1 VLTIQERIRAATV
14 PASTSIRDAMLAI
27 DRGALGVALLVD
39 ADTETFHGLV
49 TDGDLRRALLAGSG
63 LQAPVADVP
72 RPPSRTARAGTPP
85 SEIAGMFDEPVRVV
99 PLLDEGGRVV
109 DVAMFDTRLRLPVA
123 APSLGERELR
133 YVSECVLSGWVSS
146 AGSFVTRF
154 EEMFAGFCGTQ
165 HAVALNN
172 GTAALHLALL
182 ALGVGPGDEVIV
194 PAFTFVATANA
205 VTYTGATPVFVDSAP
220 DTWTIDP
227 ALVEQVVTPR
237 TKAIIPVHVYGHP
250 ADMDPLLELARD
262 HHLAVVEDAAEA
274 HGARYRGRPVG
285 SLGDI
290 GIFSFYGNKIV
301 TTGEGGM
308 CVTDRDDIA
317 QRLRVLRNHGMTSP
331 GRYWHERL
339 GFNYR
344 LTNLQAAVGV
354 AQMERID
361 EILAAKRAI
370 GAAYA
375 QALRSVPGVLL
386 QQEAEWAASVC
397 WLVSVLVDE
406 EELGVGRDRLVA
418 ELGEDA
424 DTRPLFTPLH
434 RQPIYVRDGGP
445 ALPVAERLGA
455 TGLSLPSA
463 VDLRGNEIQR
473 VVDRIASVGE
483 CARSAASVAR

>member
-1 VLTIQERIRAATV
+1 
-14 PASTSIRDAMLAI
+14 
-27 DRGALGVALLVD
+27 
-39 ADTETFHGLV
+39 
-49 TDGDLRRALLAGSG
+49 
-63 LQAPVADVP
+63 
-72 RPPSRTARAGTPP
+72 
-85 SEIAGMFDEPVRVV
+85 MFDELHRVV
-99 PLLDEGGRVV
+99 PLLDEAGQVV
-109 DVAMFDTRLRLPVA
+109 DLAMLDTRLRLPVA

-133 YVSECVLSGWVSS
+133 YVTECVLSGWVSS

-154 EEMFAGFCGTQ
+154 EEMFAEFCGTR
-165 HAVALNN
+165 HAVAVNN

-182 ALGVGPGDEVIV
+182 AAGVGPGDEVIV

-205 VTYTGATPVFVDSAP
+205 VAYTGATPVFVDSAP

-227 ALVEQVVTPR
+227 ALAAQAVTPR

-262 HHLAVVEDAAEA
+262 HSLAVVEDAAEA

-285 SLGDI
+285 GLGDI

-308 CVTDRDDIA
+308 CVTDDADVA
-317 QRLRVLRNHGMTSP
+317 ELLRVLRSHGMVSP
-331 GRYWHERL
+331 GRYWHEHL

-344 LTNLQAAVGV
+344 MTNLQAAVGV

-375 QALRSVPGVLL
+375 RALLDVPGIVL
-386 QQEAEWAASVC
+386 QEEAEWATSVC
-397 WLVSVLVDE
+397 WLMSVLVDE
-406 EELGVGRDRLVA
+406 EVFGLDRDGLVA

-434 RQPIYVRDGGP
+434 RQPIYAHEDAP

-463 VDLRGNEIQR
+463 VDLREDEIQR
-473 VVDRIASVGE
+473 VADCIASVSE
-483 CARSAASVAR
+483 RARSATSFTR